1 MTEELQNQEK
11 TQEKNKKKIF
21 PGGPTKE
28 QLENWKAEYNDKIF
42 MSEFGDKAFI
52 WRPLTRFEYKSILK
66 LQNADALFREE
77 RICETCILW
86 PQNYNYDDMA
96 EGEAGIPSLM
106 AEQIMDASGF
116 SSSGAAKKL

>member
-1 MTEELQNQEK
+1 MSEQKDRQ
-11 TQEKNKKKIF
+11 IF
-21 PGGPTKE
+21 PGGPKQSE
-28 QLENWKAEYNDKIF
+28 INEWKAEYKDKVY
-42 MSEFGDKAFI
+42 MSEFEDQAFI

-86 PQNYNYDDMA
+86 PADYNYDTMA
-96 EGEAGIPSLM
+96 DGEAGIPSLL

-116 SSSGAAKKL
+116 TASGAAKKL

>member
-1 MTEELQNQEK
+1 MSDK
-11 TQEKNKKKIF
+11 TKEKIF
-21 PGGPTKE
+21 PGGPTKA
-28 QLENWKAEYNDKIF
+28 QLSDWKAEHSNKVY
-42 MSEFGDKAFI
+42 MSEFEDQAFI

-86 PQNYNYDDMA
+86 PENYNYDAMA
-96 EGEAGIPSLM
+96 EGEAGIPSLL

-116 SSSGAAKKL
+116 TSSGAAKKL